1 LPNEASTFWK
11 ITCPLAQFIDNEP
24 LRTASLP
31 ATENRQLATDNFPLM
46 VSAIIVAAGSSQR
59 MGFDKLLS
67 LIGDRPVVAHS
78 IDRFEQC
85 ENIDE
90 VILVVRAERRVEFQQ
105 IVDACGF
112 TKVNHLV
119 DGGSERH
126 LSVWN
131 GISHLSEACEIV
143 AVHDAA
149 RPLVSSDLI
158 SRSVTLARGCGAVS
172 LAAPIVETIKRADLE
187 QNVTEGL
194 DRSGLWAMQT
204 PQVFRFDWLLD
215 AYKRIVDSGRSV
227 TDEVSAL
234 QEAGYPVRLLLNTDW
249 NIKITFPRDLDLVE
263 KMMNL
268 REVKF

>member
-1 LPNEASTFWK
+1 
-11 ITCPLAQFIDNEP
+11 
-24 LRTASLP
+24 
-31 ATENRQLATDNFPLM
+31 M

-67 LIGDRPVVAHS
+67 LLGDRPVVAHS

-85 ENIDE
+85 DQIDE
-90 VILVVRAERRVEFQQ
+90 VILVVRPERRSEFQQ
-105 IVDACGF
+105 VVDVFGF
-112 TKVNHLV
+112 TKVNRLV

-131 GISHLSEACEIV
+131 GISQLSEACEIV

-158 SRSVTLARGCGAVS
+158 SRSVTLARESGAVS
-172 LAAPIVETIKRADLE
+172 LAAPIVETIKRADRE
-187 QNVTEGL
+187 QNVTESV

-234 QEAGYPVRLLLNTDW
+234 QEAGYVVRLLQNTDW
-249 NIKITFPRDLDLVE
+249 NIKITFPQDLDLAE

>member
-1 LPNEASTFWK
+1 
-11 ITCPLAQFIDNEP
+11 
-24 LRTASLP
+24 
-31 ATENRQLATDNFPLM
+31 M
-46 VSAIIVAAGSSQR
+46 VWAIIVAAGTSQR

-67 LIGDRPVVAHS
+67 LIAGKPVIAHS
-78 IDRFEQC
+78 IERFEQC
-85 ENIDE
+85 DSIDE
-90 VILVVRAERRVEFQQ
+90 VMLVVRADRRAEFQKV
-105 IVDACGF
+105 VDAFEF
-112 TKVNHLV
+112 TKVNRLV

-131 GISHLSEACEIV
+131 GISELPAACQIV

-149 RPLVSSDLI
+149 RPLVSSELI
-158 SRSVTLARGCGAVS
+158 SRSVLLARDCGAVS

-187 QNVTEGL
+187 QSVTGSV

-204 PQVFRFDWLLD
+204 PQVFRFDWLLE

-234 QEAGYPVRLLLNTDW
+234 QEAGYPVRLLQNTDW
-249 NIKITFPRDLDLVE
+249 NIKITFPRDLDLAE

-268 REVKF
+268 REVSF